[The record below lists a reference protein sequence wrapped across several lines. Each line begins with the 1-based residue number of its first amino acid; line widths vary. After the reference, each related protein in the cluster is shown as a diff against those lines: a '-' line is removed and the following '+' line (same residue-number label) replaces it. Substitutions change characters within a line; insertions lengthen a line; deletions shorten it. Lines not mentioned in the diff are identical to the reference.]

1 MLQILQQG
9 KQNNQTRKK
18 KETTIPVTKLDI
30 GSYDLEYNK
39 ETDAQ
44 PFFIWSSVA
53 KTENGYYLWGLEN
66 YMNYLMFFDTKTQ
79 KTIPMCN
86 LPNCTHTDD
95 TCNAYFSGMGVG
107 TDMIWNDA
115 LWYYENYLYIIGCDE
130 EDYVNLYRAKPDGS
144 SREKYMQLYKADT
157 ASLEDNGAKEYSV
170 PELMIHRGYIYYI
183 DHKEEKTKLKR
194 VKMGG
199 TETEI
204 LYETDGVL
212 ETEEDKTELN
222 HVKSYGNYIF
232 FLRSSV
238 FRKEQREL
246 AGLYAYNIQTGAI
259 TYVSSSIERDYITVV
274 STKDDCISYSVCP

>member
-30 GSYDLEYNK
+30 ESYDLEYNK

-95 TCNAYFSGMGVG
+95 TCNAHFSGMGVG

-170 PELMIHRGYIYYI
+170 PNPSGIYIILTIKRKKPSLSVSKWVVQRQKFYMKQTAYWKQKGI
-183 DHKEEKTKLKR
+183 KL
-194 VKMGG
+194 
-199 TETEI
+199 
-204 LYETDGVL
+204 
-212 ETEEDKTELN
+212 N
-222 HVKSYGNYIF
+222 
-232 FLRSSV
+232 
-238 FRKEQREL
+238 
-246 AGLYAYNIQTGAI
+246 
-259 TYVSSSIERDYITVV
+259 
-274 STKDDCISYSVCP
+274 